1 MANVVLN
8 IEERLP
14 GSSSKLKRLRAEG
27 YVPGVIYGK
36 NIESKSIK
44 VKASDLRSLLLAY
57 GRTALI
63 SATFENGE
71 SIPTLIKDIQ
81 FEVLKDQYLSLD
93 LHQVSMTEKV
103 RTTVPIRIIG
113 RESVERSEGVLSQ
126 QLDII
131 EVECLPQDTP
141 QYIEIDISNMVIGDN
156 LTAGELNIP
165 DEVTLLTESD
175 QLVLSII
182 TSIPE
187 DIDDVEKS
195 VELDV
200 GSLDDSSELID
211 SETEETEEG
220 K

>member
-211 SETEETEEG
+211 SETEETE
-220 K
+220 